1 MELRENTD
9 STRSDSHDRTNE
21 YIQLRKSA
29 KGSLTR
35 IKNFVNNF
43 NVNTDQIEQLTA
55 RYAQLDIIWHKY
67 DHSQTE
73 LEKLNEKEYAS
84 NREAFENSF
93 LDVKATIDF
102 LRNKNKLSELHT
114 TPNHTDSNKSVQVK
128 LPDIKLPTFS
138 GAYEEWY
145 SFIEIFDS
153 MIHENSQIP
162 VIQKFYYLKMSLSGE
177 AAAHV
182 QALKPTIEN
191 YEHARKILAETY
203 DKKQY
208 IVDAHLTS
216 ILYTP
221 GNSKQ
226 NLKSL
231 LSSTKQHINAL
242 QSLNLE
248 NIELWEQT
256 IIFVMKQ
263 KFDFN
268 IKRQWELETA
278 KKSNLPTLDGFFTFL
293 EQRCYANESININIM
308 ATNKRT
314 QKTHTHVTTNTHT
327 SNKVA
332 ISRQLYCGICKQKH
346 RIFECP
352 QFISQNIDERITTLK
367 TLKLCFNCLR
377 KGHFSSECQS
387 QHCKLC
393 EKRHNSLIHRP
404 TEVSTETAFT
414 QEHLESNIHGT
425 THLSHNSV
433 QSLNTSQILLGTAV
447 ILVKDTNDQWHKCRA
462 LLDSGSQS
470 NFIKESFLAKLK
482 CETQQTQLSIFGVN
496 QIQTDANLRATISIK
511 SRFNNN
517 VCTLKFISLP
527 NITSK
532 LPSQPLNIRNW
543 NLPNV
548 ELADP
553 AFNVSSEID
562 MLIGAEIYF
571 EILRLD
577 QIKLGNQLPVLQDT
591 EFGWIVAGKTCIENH
606 EHTFSYH
613 TSTAQLDI
621 QLMNF
626 WKLEEVSE
634 KTKFTMNE
642 RLVEEHF
649 ISTHKRDMNGRFIVT
664 LPKKVNPESLGDS
677 RITAIKRFISLENRL
692 KANVNLRKQYVQFM
706 KEYQELG
713 HMEKITESEL
723 KKGPIYFLPHHAVV
737 KEASVTTKVRVVF
750 DASAKTT
757 TGLSLNDILMI
768 GPTIQDDIAE
778 LLIRFRKHKYV
789 LTADIV
795 KMYRQVLVSQ
805 EDTNL
810 QLIFW
815 RENPQ
820 NILDIFRLKTVTYG
834 TASAPF
840 LAIRSLQELAND
852 TANDGIRRV
861 ILEDFYVD
869 DLITGGDSL
878 DTLQVIRDKLIQ
890 LLSEGGFKL
899 NKFASNHPSLLE
911 NISDKNDASVIIF
924 DKTWTIKTLGLL
936 WNSFQDA
943 FYFQVPEINGI
954 ITKRTILS
962 TTAKMFDPIGLI
974 SPIIIT
980 AKILMQRLWELH
992 ISWDDEVP
1000 QEIKSEWENF
1010 CLQLNAL
1017 QRIRIPRYIFV
1028 DNPLRVE
1035 IHGFADA
1042 SERAYG
1048 SCIYMRSINAEN
1060 QVLTRLIAA
1069 KSRVAPLKKTT
1080 IPRLELCA
1088 ALLLARLYNK
1098 IVRSFKNFTPNST
1111 YLWSDSTITLC
1122 WLKKSSRSFKTFV
1135 SVRVAEIQELTVGCK
1150 WNHINSSQ
1158 NPADLVSRGVNPLDL
1173 SKNELWWKGP
1183 SWLSSLTDAWPTQPK
1198 ANVIEG
1204 VVNSELKSEVC
1215 FSTTITQPLNI
1226 LTKYGNFN
1234 RLQRVI
1240 AYCKRF
1246 YHNLK
1251 FPHKKHT
1258 RHITSEELTKAE
1270 ETIIGLV
1277 QRETFSNEIQQLEK
1291 KQMVNRKS
1299 KLRTLNPFLDERGLL
1314 RVGGRLER
1322 SVLKYEQK
1330 FPLILPY
1337 DHHLTEI
1344 IVRNEH
1350 ERLFHCGHEQV
1361 LATLRRKYWIL
1372 SGRRLVKK
1380 IIHKCIKCF
1389 KVNPTVSTQI
1399 MGNLP
1404 IHRVNAYERPFMNC
1418 GIDYAGPI
1426 SLRESR
1432 RRGKIAITKVYI
1444 AIFVCFAV
1452 KSVHIEIV
1460 SDLTTDCFIAAL
1472 KRFIGRRGLCKNIYS
1487 DNGTTFVGA
1496 NTKLKEIFNFLKS
1509 NETSIS
1515 SYLSKE
1521 RINWHF
1527 IPPKSPHFG
1536 GLWESLIKSMKRHL
1550 YRTMQKT
1557 VLTYEELNTLLI
1569 GIESCLNS
1577 RPLTPY
1583 SSDPKDLNV
1592 LTPAHFLIGSTLT
1605 EPTELDL
1612 STSTKTLKS
1621 RWNHLQRLRQQFWR
1635 RWNHEYL
1642 QQLQTR
1648 NKWHFRTKNIKIGM
1662 MVLLVEENI
1671 PPLHWITGRI
1681 ENLHPGFDNVVRVVT
1696 VRTSKGVFKRAVK
1709 KLSILPLED

>member
-73 LEKLNEKEYAS
+73 LEKLNEKEYAKIKINCQS
-84 NREAFENSF
+84 YIQPPIIQIQI
-93 LDVKATIDF
+93 KAY
-102 LRNKNKLSELHT
+102 KLSYQ

-221 GNSKQ
+221 
-226 NLKSL
+226 
-231 LSSTKQHINAL
+231 
-242 QSLNLE
+242 E
-248 NIELWEQT
+248 NIELWEQTIIFVMKQKLDFNCKRQWELETAKKSNLPTLDKT

-332 ISRQLYCGICKQKH
+332 ISRQLYC
-346 RIFECP
+346 
-352 QFISQNIDERITTLK
+352 
-367 TLKLCFNCLR
+367 
-377 KGHFSSECQS
+377 
-387 QHCKLC
+387 
-393 EKRHNSLIHRP
+393 
-404 TEVSTETAFT
+404 
-414 QEHLESNIHGT
+414 
-425 THLSHNSV
+425 
-433 QSLNTSQILLGTAV
+433 
-447 ILVKDTNDQWHKCRA
+447 
-462 LLDSGSQS
+462 
-470 NFIKESFLAKLK
+470 
-482 CETQQTQLSIFGVN
+482 
-496 QIQTDANLRATISIK
+496 
-511 SRFNNN
+511 
-517 VCTLKFISLP
+517 
-527 NITSK
+527 
-532 LPSQPLNIRNW
+532 
-543 NLPNV
+543 

-664 LPKKVNPESLGDS
+664 LPKKVNPESL
-677 RITAIKRFISLENRL
+677 
-692 KANVNLRKQYVQFM
+692 
-706 KEYQELG
+706 
-713 HMEKITESEL
+713 
-723 KKGPIYFLPHHAVV
+723 
-737 KEASVTTKVRVVF
+737 
-750 DASAKTT
+750 
-757 TGLSLNDILMI
+757 
-768 GPTIQDDIAE
+768 
-778 LLIRFRKHKYV
+778 
-789 LTADIV
+789 
-795 KMYRQVLVSQ
+795 
-805 EDTNL
+805 
-810 QLIFW
+810 
-815 RENPQ
+815 
-820 NILDIFRLKTVTYG
+820 
-834 TASAPF
+834 ASAPF

-992 ISWDDEVP
+992 ISWDDEL
-1000 QEIKSEWENF
+1000 K
-1010 CLQLNAL
+1010 
-1017 QRIRIPRYIFV
+1017 
-1028 DNPLRVE
+1028 VE
-1035 IHGFADA
+1035 
-1042 SERAYG
+1042 
-1048 SCIYMRSINAEN
+1048 RSINAEN

-1198 ANVIEG
+1198 ANVIEDVVNSELWLSSLTDAWPTQPKANVIED

-1251 FPHKKHT
+1251 FPHKKHI

-1277 QRETFSNEIQQLEK
+1277 QREKFSNEIQQLEE

-1299 KLRTLNPFLDERGLL
+1299 KLRALNPFL
-1314 RVGGRLER
+1314 
-1322 SVLKYEQK
+1322 
-1330 FPLILPY
+1330 
-1337 DHHLTEI
+1337 
-1344 IVRNEH
+1344 
-1350 ERLFHCGHEQV
+1350 
-1361 LATLRRKYWIL
+1361 
-1372 SGRRLVKK
+1372 
-1380 IIHKCIKCF
+1380 
-1389 KVNPTVSTQI
+1389 
-1399 MGNLP
+1399 
-1404 IHRVNAYERPFMNC
+1404 
-1418 GIDYAGPI
+1418 
-1426 SLRESR
+1426 
-1432 RRGKIAITKVYI
+1432 
-1444 AIFVCFAV
+1444 IF
-1452 KSVHIEIV
+1452 
-1460 SDLTTDCFIAAL
+1460 
-1472 KRFIGRRGLCKNIYS
+1472 
-1487 DNGTTFVGA
+1487 
-1496 NTKLKEIFNFLKS
+1496 
-1509 NETSIS
+1509 
-1515 SYLSKE
+1515 
-1521 RINWHF
+1521 
-1527 IPPKSPHFG
+1527 
-1536 GLWESLIKSMKRHL
+1536 
-1550 YRTMQKT
+1550 
-1557 VLTYEELNTLLI
+1557 
-1569 GIESCLNS
+1569 
-1577 RPLTPY
+1577 
-1583 SSDPKDLNV
+1583 
-1592 LTPAHFLIGSTLT
+1592 
-1605 EPTELDL
+1605 
-1612 STSTKTLKS
+1612 
-1621 RWNHLQRLRQQFWR
+1621 
-1635 RWNHEYL
+1635 
-1642 QQLQTR
+1642 
-1648 NKWHFRTKNIKIGM
+1648 
-1662 MVLLVEENI
+1662 
-1671 PPLHWITGRI
+1671 
-1681 ENLHPGFDNVVRVVT
+1681 
-1696 VRTSKGVFKRAVK
+1696 
-1709 KLSILPLED
+1709 